1 MRPVIK
7 VACQR
12 NSVCTGIFD
21 VKFNTLLPLVY
32 VRGLVVFHGALLPF
46 LGACKK
52 MLYLLYG
59 FFQRFHKVGDT
70 RHQKNKNE
78 PIPGKLIE

>member
-7 VACQR
+7 VACER

-52 MLYLLYG
+52 CCTYHTDIFKAFTRLVTLGIKRIKMSQ
-59 FFQRFHKVGDT
+59 FQA
-70 RHQKNKNE
+70 N
-78 PIPGKLIE
+78 